1 VPAKTLRAIELERRR
16 LGRSRSSVVA
26 EALDVWLEA
35 RSAGDQD
42 RRYLEGYAL
51 HPEPEE
57 APVAA
62 AVMAA
67 WTPGKSHHLH
77 GVEAG
82 GGENDEARRGLVGAA
97 PRQQGAGQ

>member
-1 VPAKTLRAIELERRR
+1 MKIAVSVPAKTLRAIELERRR

-67 WTPGKSHHLH
+67 WDAWEKPPP
-77 GVEAG
+77 
-82 GGENDEARRGLVGAA
+82 ARRRSRRRRE
-97 PRQQGAGQ
+97 P